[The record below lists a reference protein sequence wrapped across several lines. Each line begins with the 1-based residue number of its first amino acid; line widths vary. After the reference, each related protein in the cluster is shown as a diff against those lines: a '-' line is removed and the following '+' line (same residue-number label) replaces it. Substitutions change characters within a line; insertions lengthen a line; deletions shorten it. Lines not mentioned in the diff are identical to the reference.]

1 MKQSVCYRVE
11 NHSSVT
17 HTLFGLQHS
26 NLFDGKNLDDV
37 SEIGIMLF
45 PVTVWEGPSGEDGSG
60 PQAIEGTSFTIL
72 DNCDTSIN
80 NNAFSQNIAI
90 NSENM
95 IKHT

>member
-11 NHSSVT
+11 NHISVT
-17 HTLFGLQHS
+17 HTLFGLQDS

-45 PVTVWEGPSGEDGSG
+45 PVTVQEGPSGEE
-60 PQAIEGTSFTIL
+60 PPLQFQIIV
-72 DNCDTSIN
+72 DTSIN

-95 IKHT
+95 IKLT